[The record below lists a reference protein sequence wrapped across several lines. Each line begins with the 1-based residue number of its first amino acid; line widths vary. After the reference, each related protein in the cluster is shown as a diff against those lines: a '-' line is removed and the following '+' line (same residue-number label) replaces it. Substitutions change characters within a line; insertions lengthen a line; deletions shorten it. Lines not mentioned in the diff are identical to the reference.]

1 MVGFGGL
8 LPGSGLTVRTVLTN
22 PSTRPGLS
30 LPGRLSITAGRSPVT
45 VDRVT
50 LGLVTRV
57 EPAGGEVEYQ
67 PVEFHRVPAAGS
79 FVLAPDERRILDFG
93 VPVPWETPVTVVDG
107 QCLLNLRMGLRA
119 EVAVSPLLDRGD
131 LRTVHVHPL
140 PAQAGVLGALGE
152 LGFELRQV
160 GLLAERLPGIDQKLP
175 FHQKIAYWAAPLYG
189 GPFSELEVSFFA
201 DPSRVEVL
209 FALDRRVA
217 LAGAGHLSL
226 SRFRVAHQGAA
237 ELDWITVV
245 DNWLRYAVQRHS
257 ATAAGYQVRTE
268 RRPSPPPRPAGAEGA
283 HRGPSGTNTPD
294 SAPAGGEP
302 HRTAPAAGH
311 DPDPDRGLR
320 QMGGGEGGIGGGAGG
335 AAGGSG
341 GT

>member
-1 MVGFGGL
+1 MGFGGL
-8 LPGSGLTVRTVLTN
+8 PPGSGLTVRTTLTN

-30 LPGRLSITAGRSPVT
+30 LPGRVTVTAGRSPVT
-45 VDRVT
+45 VDGVT

-57 EPAGGEVEYQ
+57 EPAGGEVEYL
-67 PVEFHRVPAAGS
+67 PVEFHRVPAAGA
-79 FVLAPDERRILDFG
+79 FGLAPDERRILDFG
-93 VPVPWETPVTVVDG
+93 VPVPWETPVTVVNG
-107 QCLLNLRMGLRA
+107 HCWLNLRMGLRA

-131 LRTVHVHPL
+131 LRPVYVHPL
-140 PAQAGVLGALGE
+140 PAQAGVLDALTE

-160 GLLAERLPGIDQKLP
+160 GLLAERLPGIDQRLP

-189 GPFSELEVSFFA
+189 GPFSELEVTFFA
-201 DPSRVEVL
+201 DPYRVEVI

-217 LAGAGHLSL
+217 LAGAGHLSF

-245 DNWLRYAVQRHS
+245 DSWLRYAVQRHS

-268 RRPSPPPRPAGAEGA
+268 RRPSPPPRPTDPDQS
-283 HRGPSGTNTPD
+283 HPGPSGTDTRD
-294 SAPAGGEP
+294 SDPAGEEP
-302 HRTAPAAGH
+302 HGSAPAAGH
-311 DPDPDRGLR
+311 DPNRGLR
-320 QMGGGEGGIGGGAGG
+320 PIGGGEGGIGGGAGG
-335 AAGGSG
+335 AAGGGGGG